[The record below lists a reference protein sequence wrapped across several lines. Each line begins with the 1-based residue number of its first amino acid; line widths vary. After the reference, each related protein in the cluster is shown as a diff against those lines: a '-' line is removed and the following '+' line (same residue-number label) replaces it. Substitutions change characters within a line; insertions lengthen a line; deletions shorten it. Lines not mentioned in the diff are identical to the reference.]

1 MKQTK
6 RIELQNLASGI
17 FGFLGLIG
25 IIMLVLSV
33 ANGLIGFGGFIA
45 GMAIAGVVLEMDSV
59 YIERHFVNGE
69 WV

>member
-17 FGFLGLIG
+17 IGFLGLIG
-25 IIMLVLSV
+25 IIMLVLLV
-33 ANGLIGFGGFIA
+33 TNGLISFGGFVV
-45 GMAIAGVVLEMDSV
+45 GMAIAGAVLWLDSV
-59 YIERHFVNGE
+59 YIEKHFVNGE